1 MAKKSA
7 CDAETV
13 IFSFCTAAGFVLT
26 LLTAWLLMKFNP
38 KFMNDI
44 GKTLGVVENFGE
56 TTITIP
62 SLPKGAF
69 GGMFGSDDEKKKGKG
84 DTFAGGFGG
93 GGRGRRGRHDDEEFM
108 NMGGFM
114 GFGKKDDK
122 KRS

>member
-26 LLTAWLLMKFNP
+26 LLTAWLLMKFQP
-38 KFMNDI
+38 KVMNDI
-44 GKTLGVVENFGE
+44 GKTLGVVEKFGE

-69 GGMFGSDDEKKKGKG
+69 GGMFGSDDKEEKFI
-84 DTFAGGFGG
+84 D
-93 GGRGRRGRHDDEEFM
+93 
-108 NMGGFM
+108 MGGFM
-114 GFGKKDDK
+114 GFGKKDKDEQ
-122 KRS
+122 KRK